1 MKIKLLVAAAAT
13 VVASSAMA
21 QSAFEGF
28 YGQLGVGY
36 ENNSLSSRTLNVTPR
51 PGEPDS
57 GTAGANVSAPTS
69 SGGGFA
75 GVIGLGYNV
84 SVAPSFLVGIGAD
97 YSPTSTTTSTQFL
110 VTCSPQSDCDG
121 TNNYKVNNRYSVYL
135 TPGYEVDKDKLVYLK
150 AGYSGENVTWQPQG
164 TAASVGSQS
173 KTASGYV
180 VGLGYK
186 QLIDKNIY
194 VFGEGNYYSYSS
206 NNVSTT
212 SGSQTVTQAQTPS
225 AYQFLVG
232 VGYKF

>member
-13 VVASSAMA
+13 VLASSAMA

-36 ENNSLSSRTLNVTPR
+36 ENNSLSSRTLNVTTR

-57 GTAGANVSAPTS
+57 GTAGAKVSAPTS

-97 YSPTSTTTSTQFL
+97 YAPTSVTTSTQNSIS
-110 VTCSPQSDCDG
+110 CSSGCNL
-121 TNNYKVNNRYSVYL
+121 TNNYKISNRYNVFIA
-135 TPGYEVDKDKLVYLK
+135 PGYELDKGKLVYIK
-150 AGYSGENVTWQPQG
+150 GGFSSETVKWQSQAGWGG
-164 TAASVGSQS
+164 ASTISQN
-173 KTASGYV
+173 ANGYV

-206 NNVSTT
+206 NSVSGS
-212 SGSQTVTQAQTPS
+212 SGSQTATQNQTPS

-232 VGYKF
+232 AGYKF

>member
-13 VVASSAMA
+13 VVASTAMA
-21 QSAFEGF
+21 QSAFQGF
-28 YGQLGVGY
+28 YAQAGVGY
-36 ENNSLSSRTLNVTPR
+36 ENNSFGSRTFNVTAK
-51 PGEPDS
+51 PGKPDT
-57 GTAGANVSAPTS
+57 GTAGDLSAPSS
-69 SGGGFA
+69 SGGGFS
-75 GVIGLGYNV
+75 GLIGLGYNY
-84 SVAPSFLVGIGAD
+84 SVAPQWLIGIGAD
-97 YSPTSTTTSTQFL
+97 YSPTSTTTSTQFV

-164 TAASVGSQS
+164 TAASVASQS

-206 NNVSTT
+206 NNVSST

-232 VGYKF
+232 LGYKF

>member
-28 YGQLGVGY
+28 YAQAGVGY
-36 ENNSLSSRTLNVTPR
+36 ENNSFGSRTLNVSAGGGHT
-51 PGEPDS
+51 
-57 GTAGANVSAPTS
+57 GTGGAALSAPSS
-69 SGGGFA
+69 SGGGFS
-75 GVIGLGYNV
+75 GLIGLGYNY
-84 SVAPSFLVGIGAD
+84 SVAPQWLIGIGAD
-97 YSPTSTTTSTQFL
+97 YSPTSTTTSTQFVL
-110 VTCSPQSDCDG
+110 TCSPQSDCDG

-164 TAASVGSQS
+164 TAASIASQS

>member
-28 YGQLGVGY
+28 YAQAGVGY
-36 ENNSLSSRTLNVTPR
+36 ENNSFGSRTLNVSAGGGHT
-51 PGEPDS
+51 
-57 GTAGANVSAPTS
+57 GTGGAALSAPSS
-69 SGGGFA
+69 SGGGFS
-75 GVIGLGYNV
+75 GLIGLGYNY
-84 SVAPSFLVGIGAD
+84 SVAPQWLIGIGAD
-97 YSPTSTTTSTQFL
+97 YSPTSTTTSTQFVL
-110 VTCSPQSDCDG
+110 TCSPQSDCDG

-164 TAASVGSQS
+164 TAASVASQS

>member
-1 MKIKLLVAAAAT
+1 MKKKLLVVVAAT

-36 ENNSLSSRTLNVTPR
+36 ENNSFGSRTL
-51 PGEPDS
+51 D
-57 GTAGANVSAPTS
+57 VSAGGGHTGTGGALSAPSS
-69 SGGGFA
+69 SGGGFSGA
-75 GVIGLGYNV
+75 IGLGYNL
-84 SVAPSFLVGIGAD
+84 SVAPQWLIGIGAD
-97 YSPTSTTTSTQFL
+97 YSPTSTTTSTQLL
-110 VTCSPQSDCDG
+110 VTCSGCDG

-164 TAASVGSQS
+164 TAASVASQS

-206 NNVSTT
+206 NNVSST
-212 SGSQTVTQAQTPS
+212 SGSQAVTQAQTPS

-232 VGYKF
+232 LGYKF